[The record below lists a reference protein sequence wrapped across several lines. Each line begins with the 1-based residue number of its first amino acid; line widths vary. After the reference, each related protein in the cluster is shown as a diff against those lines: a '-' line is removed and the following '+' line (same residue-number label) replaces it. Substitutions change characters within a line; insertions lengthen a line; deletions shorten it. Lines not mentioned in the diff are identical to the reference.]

1 MSTRQ
6 IELYLKVFTEKARA
20 AGLDMAAP
28 GQNWAP
34 MKPLAHGSHVSLGVR
49 HDRIQVNLN
58 NDKDEE
64 RLRFHALSADR
75 QAIEHAI
82 GVPLEWE
89 SKDGV
94 KTTAIRA
101 TLDAGYESPN
111 WDEQHAWAIET
122 MKAFE
127 LEFGKRLKR
136 VL

>member
-1 MSTRQ
+1 MATRQ
-6 IELYLKVFTEKARA
+6 IELYLKVFTEKARL

-34 MKPLAHGSHVSLGVR
+34 MKPLAHGSHVSLSVR
-49 HDRIQVNLN
+49 RDLIQVNLN
-58 NDKDEE
+58 NNKDED

-75 QAIEHAI
+75 QAIEQAV

-94 KTTAIRA
+94 KKTAIRA

-127 LEFGKRLKR
+127 REFGKRLKR

>member
-1 MSTRQ
+1 MATKQ
-6 IELYLKVFTEKARA
+6 IELYLKVFTEKARL

-34 MKPLAHGSHVSLGVR
+34 MKPLAHGSHVSLSVR
-49 HDRIQVNLN
+49 RDRIQVNLN
-58 NDKDEE
+58 NDKDED

-75 QAIEHAI
+75 QAIEHAV

-94 KTTAIRA
+94 KKTAIRA

-127 LEFGKRLKR
+127 REFGKRLKR

>member
-1 MSTRQ
+1 MATKQ
-6 IELYLKVFTEKARA
+6 IELYLKVFTEKAPL

-34 MKPLAHGSHVSLGVR
+34 MKPLARGSHVSLSVR
-49 HDRIQVNLN
+49 RDRIQVNLN
-58 NDKDEE
+58 NDKDAD
-64 RLRFHALSADR
+64 RRRFNALSADR
-75 QAIEHAI
+75 QAIEHAV
-82 GVPLEWE
+82 GAPLEWE

-94 KTTAIRA
+94 KKTAIRA

-127 LEFGKRLKR
+127 REFGKRLKR
-136 VL
+136 II

>member
-1 MSTRQ
+1 MATRQ
-6 IELYLKVFTEKARA
+6 IELYLKVFTEKARL

-34 MKPLAHGSHVSLGVR
+34 MKPLAHGSHVSLSVR
-49 HDRIQVNLN
+49 RDLIQVNLN
-58 NDKDEE
+58 NDKDED

-75 QAIEHAI
+75 QAIEQAV

-94 KTTAIRA
+94 KKTAIRA

-122 MKAFE
+122 MKVFE
-127 LEFGKRLKR
+127 REFGKRLKR

>member
-1 MSTRQ
+1 MATRQ
-6 IELYLKVFTEKARA
+6 IELYLKVFTEKARL

-34 MKPLAHGSHVSLGVR
+34 MKPLAHGSHVSLSVR
-49 HDRIQVNLN
+49 RDRIQVNLN
-58 NDKDEE
+58 NDKDED

-75 QAIEHAI
+75 RAIEQAV
-82 GVPLEWE
+82 GLPLEWE

-94 KTTAIRA
+94 KKTAIRA

-127 LEFGKRLKR
+127 REFGKRLKR
-136 VL
+136 II

>member
-1 MSTRQ
+1 MATKQ
-6 IELYLKVFTEKARA
+6 IELYLKVFTEKAPL

-34 MKPLAHGSHVSLGVR
+34 MKPLARGSHVSLSVR
-49 HDRIQVNLN
+49 RDRIQVNLN
-58 NDKDEE
+58 NDKDED
-64 RLRFHALSADR
+64 RFRFHALSADR
-75 QAIEHAI
+75 QAIEQAV

-94 KTTAIRA
+94 KKTAIRA

-111 WDEQHAWAIET
+111 WDAQHEWAIET

-127 LEFGKRLKR
+127 REFGKRLKR

>member
-1 MSTRQ
+1 MTTKQ
-6 IELYLKVFTEKARA
+6 IELYLKVFTEKARL

-34 MKPLAHGSHVSLGVR
+34 MKPLAHGSHVSLSVR
-49 HDRIQVNLN
+49 RDRIQVNLN
-58 NDKDEE
+58 NDRDED
-64 RLRFHALSADR
+64 RHRFHALSADR
-75 QAIEHAI
+75 QAIEQAI

-94 KTTAIRA
+94 KKTAIRA
-101 TLDAGYESPN
+101 TLDAGYESPD
-111 WDEQHAWAIET
+111 WDAQHAWAIET

-127 LEFGKRLKR
+127 REFGKRLKR